1 MSKLYKNMIHNLGEN
16 PGIDGQNITII
27 LLEPLLH
34 NWSVRGGKLANQVD
48 FGFDVNVLFM
58 FLHI

>member
-1 MSKLYKNMIHNLGEN
+1 MIHNLGEN

-58 FLHI
+58 FFHI